1 MGNILWKKDPEPA
14 IQWPLQPRTL
24 AYSSFEQN
32 ELGIQNNQAESI
44 FLEENQPE
52 KSKNLRRSRRNLF
65 ESSKNSVDRGSAL
78 SIDPAAE
85 SKRLLELHTE
95 NQKQLERI
103 VNILEKQRLILEK
116 VGNQNENSRKS
127 EEDKIELKPI
137 TDSPQS
143 ISDPQSVEVTNSKR
157 KRISKAR
164 KSPVK
169 SSKKHSP
176 QKSSAEKEI
185 EPKGSSQKFSSRKK
199 SAQKGKT
206 QRQRSPKKN

>member
-1 MGNILWKKDPEPA
+1 MGNILWRKEPESVTS
-14 IQWPLQPRTL
+14 WPLQPRTL

-32 ELGIQNNQAESI
+32 ELGIKNNEAESI
-44 FLEENQPE
+44 FLDDNQPE
-52 KSKNLRRSRRNLF
+52 KSKSLRRSRRNLF

-78 SIDPAAE
+78 SIDPVAE

-103 VNILEKQRLILEK
+103 VNILEKQRQILEK

-127 EEDKIELKPI
+127 EDDKIELKPI

-164 KSPVK
+164 KTPIK
-169 SSKKHSP
+169 SSKKPSP
-176 QKSSAEKEI
+176 QKSTPEKEV
-185 EPKGSSQKFSSRKK
+185 EAKGSSQKFSSRKK

-206 QRQRSPKKN
+206 RRQRSAKKN